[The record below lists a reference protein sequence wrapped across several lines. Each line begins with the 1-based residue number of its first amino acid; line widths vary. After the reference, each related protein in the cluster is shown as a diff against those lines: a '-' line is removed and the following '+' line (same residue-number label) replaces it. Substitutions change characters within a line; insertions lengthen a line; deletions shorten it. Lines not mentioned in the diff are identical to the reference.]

1 VISRDDLVALT
12 KLMVT
17 GTDTEVGK
25 TLVSAGLCAWR
36 ASKGLPVRALKP
48 VESGTQDNG
57 GTPADA
63 ALLARCTGQP
73 RPQDCNVVALAEP
86 LAPVL
91 AARREGIEID
101 LQRLDA
107 RFSEL
112 RAEPGALVVE
122 GVGGAL
128 VEVAE
133 GVTVADLAARW
144 HLPTLVVAANRL
156 GCLSHSLLTVE
167 ALEGR
172 DVPVIGVVLNTVCA
186 GEPGLAE
193 ESNIE
198 ELARLLP
205 RSAPLLGT
213 IPFIPED
220 ARDKPEAL
228 ALATS
233 ELAGIL
239 WSAELES
246 AR

>member
-1 VISRDDLVALT
+1 MALT
-12 KLMVT
+12 KLMIT

-36 ASKGLPVRALKP
+36 ASKGLPVQALKP
-48 VESGTQDNG
+48 VESGTQGNNG
-57 GTPADA
+57 IPADA
-63 ALLARCTGQP
+63 ALLARCTGQL

-91 AARREGIEID
+91 AARRAGVEID
-101 LQRLDA
+101 QEILDA

-112 RAEPGALVVE
+112 RAAPGALIVE

-128 VEVAE
+128 VEVTQ
-133 GVTVADLAARW
+133 GMTVADLAARW
-144 HLPTLVVAANRL
+144 HLPTLVIAANRL

-167 ALEGR
+167 ALERR
-172 DVPVIGVVLNTVCA
+172 DVPVIGVVLNTVCG
-186 GEPGLAE
+186 GEAGLAE
-193 ESNIE
+193 ECNAE

-205 RSAPLLGT
+205 RSASLLGT
-213 IPFIPED
+213 IPFVPED
-220 ARDKPEAL
+220 ERGNPDAL